1 MGLDI
6 WAISNCIE
14 ARDRRMPAL
23 RLVEEIGVG
32 QLEEILDLDKHSA
45 KGWHGLKAGTWFRTP
60 GSEESRA
67 RLCSYS
73 VWQRWCWYCAELCN
87 TALAGEPH
95 KLAPLLVH
103 IHLGHGGFS
112 ARTCNSLTRE
122 LERLA
127 PIFRAHLLSDY
138 QAQALGGVLQP
149 DAEDFLEIMEVL
161 TVHFRLGAQHGLLF
175 FE

>member
-1 MGLDI
+1 MGIDI
-6 WAISNCIE
+6 WAISKCIE
-14 ARDRRMPAL
+14 ARDKRMGAL

-32 QLEEILDLDKHSA
+32 QLEEILDLDKYSA
-45 KGWHGLKAGTWFRTP
+45 KDWHGLKPGTWFRTP

-87 TALAGEPH
+87 TVQAGEPH

-112 ARTCNSLTRE
+112 ARTCGVLARE

-127 PIFRAHLLSDY
+127 PIFRAHLLADY

-161 TVHFRLGAQHGLLF
+161 TVHFRLGARHGLLF

>member
-1 MGLDI
+1 MGIDI
-6 WAISNCIE
+6 WALSNCIE
-14 ARDRRMPAL
+14 ARDERMSAL

-32 QLEEILDLDKHSA
+32 ELVEILDLDEHSA
-45 KGWHGLKAGTWFRTP
+45 RNWHGLKAGTWFQTP

-87 TALAGEPH
+87 TVQAGEPH

-103 IHLGHGGFS
+103 SHSGYGGFS
-112 ARTCNSLTRE
+112 ARTCGVLARE

-127 PIFRAHLLSDY
+127 PIFKAHLLSDY

-149 DAEDFLEIMEVL
+149 DAEDFLAIMGVL

>member
-14 ARDRRMPAL
+14 ARDKRMSAL

-32 QLEEILDLDKHSA
+32 QLEEILDLDKVSA
-45 KGWHGLKAGTWFRTP
+45 KGWHGLKPGTWFRTS
-60 GSEESRA
+60 GSVESRA

-73 VWQRWCWYCAELCN
+73 VWHRWCWYCAELCN

-103 IHLGHGGFS
+103 TDSGGGFS
-112 ARTCNSLTRE
+112 ARTCGVLARE

-127 PIFRAHLLSDY
+127 PIFRAHLLADY

-149 DAEDFLEIMEVL
+149 DAEDFLGIMEVL
-161 TVHFRLGAQHGLLF
+161 TVHFRLGAGHGLLF

>member
-6 WAISNCIE
+6 WAVSNCIE
-14 ARDRRMPAL
+14 ARDKRMAAL

-32 QLEEILDLDKHSA
+32 QLVEILDLDEHSA
-45 KGWHGLKAGTWFRTP
+45 RHWHGLKPGTWFQTP

-73 VWQRWCWYCAELCN
+73 VWHRWRWYCAELCSA
-87 TALAGEPH
+87 TLAGQPH
-95 KLAPLLVH
+95 KLAPLLDH
-103 IHLGHGGFS
+103 TDTGCGFS
-112 ARTCNSLTRE
+112 TRTCGVLARE
-122 LERLA
+122 LDRLA
-127 PIFRAHLLSDY
+127 PIFRTHLLSDY

-149 DAEDFLEIMEVL
+149 DAEDFLEIMGVL

>member
-6 WAISNCIE
+6 WAVSNCIE
-14 ARDRRMPAL
+14 ARDSRMAAL
-23 RLVEEIGVG
+23 RRVEEIGVG
-32 QLEEILDLDKHSA
+32 ELVEILHLDEHSA

-73 VWQRWCWYCAELCN
+73 VWHRWCWYCAELCSL
-87 TALAGEPH
+87 TLAGEPH
-95 KLAPLLVH
+95 KLAPLLRH
-103 IHLGHGGFS
+103 NSSGGFS
-112 ARTCNSLTRE
+112 ARTCGVIARE

-127 PIFRAHLLSDY
+127 PIFKAHLLSDY

-149 DAEDFLEIMEVL
+149 DAKDFLEIMEVL
-161 TVHFRLGAQHGLLF
+161 TVHFRLGARHGLLF

>member
-6 WAISNCIE
+6 WALSNCIE
-14 ARDRRMPAL
+14 ARDRRMGAL

-32 QLEEILDLDKHSA
+32 QLVEILDLDEHSA
-45 KGWHGLKAGTWFRTP
+45 RHWHGLKPGTWFQTP

-87 TALAGEPH
+87 TVQAGQPH
-95 KLAPLLVH
+95 KLAPLLLH
-103 IHLGHGGFS
+103 SHSGYGGFS
-112 ARTCNSLTRE
+112 ARTCGVLARE

-127 PIFRAHLLSDY
+127 PIFKAHLLSDY
-138 QAQALGGVLQP
+138 QAQALGGILQP
-149 DAEDFLEIMEVL
+149 DAEDFLQIMGVL

>member
-14 ARDRRMPAL
+14 AQDRRMSAL
-23 RLVEEIGVG
+23 RRVEEIGVG
-32 QLEEILDLDKHSA
+32 ELREILDLDEHSA
-45 KGWHGLKAGTWFRTP
+45 KGWHGLKPGTWFRTS
-60 GSEESRA
+60 GSVESRT

-73 VWQRWCWYCAELCN
+73 VWHRWCWYCAELCSS
-87 TALAGEPH
+87 TLAGEPH
-95 KLAPLLVH
+95 KLAPLLDHNVA
-103 IHLGHGGFS
+103 GGFS
-112 ARTCNSLTRE
+112 ARTCGVLARE

-127 PIFRAHLLSDY
+127 PVFRAHLLAGY

-149 DAEDFLEIMEVL
+149 DAEDFLQIMEVL
-161 TVHFRLGAQHGLLF
+161 TVHFRLGAGHGLLF

>member
-14 ARDRRMPAL
+14 ARDRRMSAL

-32 QLEEILDLDKHSA
+32 ELEEILDLDKVSA

-73 VWQRWCWYCAELCN
+73 VWHRWCWYCAELCN
-87 TALAGEPH
+87 TVQAGQPH
-95 KLAPLLVH
+95 KLAPLLGNNS
-103 IHLGHGGFS
+103 LRGFS
-112 ARTCNSLTRE
+112 ARTCGVIARE

-161 TVHFRLGAQHGLLF
+161 TVHFRLGARHGLLF